1 MNPHKIISCFWI
13 AIEIQVMYN
22 FEFLV
27 EYIFQSVCNKYIAF
41 GWPTRP
47 VLFPPLG
54 IRSAKK
60 NFSMQFDTAK
70 LLSL

>member
-1 MNPHKIISCFWI
+1 
-13 AIEIQVMYN
+13 MYN

-27 EYIFQSVCNKYIAF
+27 QYISKSEFNKYIAI
-41 GWPTRP
+41 GWPTRT

-54 IRSAKK
+54 IRSAKG